1 MCYYTQKMTAC
12 VYTEALNH
20 FINGCCST
28 LLLVGL
34 KKKATVKFLS
44 CFSKLG
50 TRLPKANASVL
61 AEQGKGRR
69 DAAL

>member
-1 MCYYTQKMTAC
+1 MLLH
-12 VYTEALNH
+12 TENDSLRLH
-20 FINGCCST
+20 RGFESFYQWLLQHST
-28 LLLVGL
+28 LSRI